1 MKSTRTPKAQRLAG
15 QVARWWLPERWAF
28 LAEVPKTSVGKFDK
42 RALRTLYREGRIAVQ
57 RVEDRPAQPQAEE
70 GATP

>member
-1 MKSTRTPKAQRLAG
+1 MASSAPPSGDGDGGGL
-15 QVARWWLPERWAF
+15 LPERWAF
-28 LAEVPKTSVGKFDK
+28 LTEVPKTSVGKFDK